1 MQCVCVY
8 LHVCMP
14 ALRYGSEGDAFRSK
28 MLHEQLPP
36 YDLEP
41 DACNGLNAADLPVF
55 MMFTERKI
63 EKSAELGRVMATPK
77 AVKCF
82 RCGGRIESGQLACT
96 MDRIT
101 KQNGMRA
108 YWHADT
114 CFTCEVCEE
123 MLVDLI
129 CFKFQTNRMLCSRHW
144 SDQHKPRCAACDETI
159 HAKDFTVAEGQN
171 WHVEHFCCEKCDV

>member
-1 MQCVCVY
+1 MCLPHAIQLYVHAI
-8 LHVCMP
+8 L
-14 ALRYGSEGDAFRSK
+14 SE
-28 MLHEQLPP
+28 LQNEQLTHV
-36 YDLEP
+36 LMR
-41 DACNGLNAADLPVF
+41 CHHG
-55 MMFTERKI
+55 RK
-63 EKSAELGRVMATPK
+63 G
-77 AVKCF
+77 
-82 RCGGRIESGQLACT
+82 T

-171 WHVEHFCCEKCDV
+171 WHVEHFCCEKCDVHLAGKEYVAGMGFNVQRS